1 MKRFFNKNPF
11 WSALTKA
18 SESCSGPEAETLVNL
33 VYSLLLKR
41 SADPQGLVDYS
52 LRLQRGELTSL
63 GLMQELMDS
72 EEYQQAQGEYDYLA
86 DASMRIYFS
95 DEVLTLSAQLE
106 ACQQVSREDYE
117 TAWNVVFNSDRV
129 LIIGQKE
136 YGRQHKQR
144 FWELVN
150 AMGLLLQG
158 MPKPQV
164 LEFGVSE
171 FSGLYGKLFPHMQFH
186 TSDRPT
192 SDDYIG
198 FTEAVCKQLVEG
210 DHLPLDLTDTH
221 ALNVFVQQQEGRFDL
236 ILLTEVLEHLCI
248 HPVDILR
255 PLIQA
260 LSSQGML
267 YLTTPNFFALD
278 KRQLMQC
285 WQNPQE
291 VYPAADGNWD
301 AHHHHREYC
310 LTEMLPFIEQ
320 AGGYLKGFYYSGCWD
335 QQPCDNP
342 AERANMVF
350 LISASSR

>member
-1 MKRFFNKNPF
+1 MRFFKSN
-11 WSALTKA
+11 LTPPPAAKI
-18 SESCSGPEAETLVNL
+18 SIGYSKIEADSLVEL
-33 VYSLLLKR
+33 IYPLLLGR
-41 SADPQGLVDYS
+41 NADPQGLVDYS
-52 LRLQRGELTSL
+52 HKLQRGELTSL
-63 GLMQELMDS
+63 GLIKELLGS
-72 EEYQQAQGEYDYLA
+72 EEYEQAQGEYDYLA
-86 DASMRIYFS
+86 DACMRSYFS

-106 ACQQVSREDYE
+106 ACRQLGREDYE
-117 TAWNVVFNSDRV
+117 AAWNVVFNSERA

-150 AMGLLLQG
+150 AMGILLQG
-158 MPKPQV
+158 NPQPQV

-171 FSGLYGKLFPHMQFH
+171 FSGLYGKLFPHMQFN

-192 SDDYIG
+192 ADDYIG
-198 FTEAVCKQLVEG
+198 FTEAVCKQLVGG
-210 DHLPLDLTDTH
+210 DHLPLDLTDTQ
-221 ALNVFVQQQEGRFDL
+221 ALSDFLKQQSGRFDL

-260 LSSQGML
+260 LSSQGLL
-267 YLTTPNFFALD
+267 YLTTPNFFALE
-278 KRQLMQC
+278 KRQLMQR
-285 WQNPQE
+285 WHNPQE

-320 AGGYLKGFYYSGCWD
+320 AGGQLKGFYYSGCWD
-335 QQPCDNP
+335 QQPCESP

-350 LISASSR
+350 VIGANI

>member
-1 MKRFFNKNPF
+1 MKRFFSKNLF
-11 WSALTKA
+11 RSTVTKA
-18 SESCSGPEAETLVNL
+18 GGNSRGSEFEALVEF
-33 VYSLLLKR
+33 VYPLILKR
-41 SADPQGLVDYS
+41 SADPQALVGYIHK
-52 LRLQRGELTSL
+52 LQQGELTPL
-63 GLMQELMDS
+63 GLMQELMAS
-72 EEYQQAQGEYDYLA
+72 EEYQKAQGEYVYSA
-86 DASMRIYFS
+86 DARIHAYFS
-95 DEVLTLSAQLE
+95 AEVQTLSAQLE
-106 ACQQVSREDYE
+106 DCENVNIEDYE
-117 TAWNVVFNSDRV
+117 AAWNAVFNSDHV

-150 AMGLLLQG
+150 AIGLLLSD
-158 MPKPQV
+158 KPAPLV

-171 FSGLYGKLFPHMQFH
+171 FSGLYRKLFPHMQFN

-210 DHLPLDLTDTH
+210 DHLPLDLTQTQ
-221 ALNVFVQQQEGRFDL
+221 ALDFFAQQQEGRFDL

-260 LSSQGML
+260 LSSQGRL
-267 YLTTPNFFALD
+267 YLTTPNFFSHE
-278 KRQLMQC
+278 KRHLMNC

-320 AGGYLKGFYYSGCWD
+320 AGGCLKGFYYSGCWD
-335 QQPCDNP
+335 QQPCENP
-342 AERANMVF
+342 AERSNMVF
-350 LISASSR
+350 LIGADG

>member
-1 MKRFFNKNPF
+1 MKRFFNTNPF
-11 WSALTKA
+11 RAALTKA
-18 SESCSGPEAETLVNL
+18 SERCSGPDAKALVNL
-33 VYSLLLKR
+33 VYPLLLKR
-41 SADPQGLVDYS
+41 SADPEGLFDYS
-52 LRLQRGELTSL
+52 LRLQRGELTAV
-63 GLMQELMDS
+63 GLMQELMGS
-72 EEYQQAQGEYDYLA
+72 EEYQNAQGVYDYLA
-86 DASMRIYFS
+86 DASMRTYFNY
-95 DEVLTLSAQLE
+95 EVLTLSAQLE

-117 TAWNVVFNSDRV
+117 TAWNVVFDSDRA

-158 MPKPQV
+158 MSQPQV

-171 FSGLYGKLFPHMQFH
+171 FSGLYGKLFPHMQFN
-186 TSDRPT
+186 TSDRP
-192 SDDYIG
+192 SADDYIG
-198 FTEAVCKQLVEG
+198 FTQAVCKQLVGG

-221 ALNVFVQQQEGRFDL
+221 ALALFAQGQKGRFDL

-260 LSSQGML
+260 LSSQGLL
-267 YLTTPNFFALD
+267 YLTTPNFFALE
-278 KRQLMQC
+278 KRQLMQR

-291 VYPAADGNWD
+291 VYPAAEGNWD

-320 AGGYLKGFYYSGCWD
+320 AGGQLKGFYYSGCWD
-335 QQPCDNP
+335 QQPCNNP

-350 LISASSR
+350 VIGANI

>member
-1 MKRFFNKNPF
+1 MKRFFNTNPF

-18 SESCSGPEAETLVNL
+18 RRSPSGPDAEALVNL
-33 VYSLLLKR
+33 VYRLLLKR
-41 SADPQGLVDYS
+41 SADPKGLVDYS
-52 LRLQRGELTSL
+52 LRLQRGELTAL
-63 GLMQELMDS
+63 GLMQELLGS
-72 EEYQQAQGEYDYLA
+72 EEYQKAQGVYDYLA
-86 DASMRIYFS
+86 DASARAYFN

-106 ACQQVSREDYE
+106 ACQQVGIEDYE
-117 TAWNVVFNSDRV
+117 AAWNVIFNSDRA

-150 AMGLLLQG
+150 AMGLLLQSKG
-158 MPKPQV
+158 QPQV

-171 FSGLYGKLFPHMQFH
+171 FSGLYGKLFPHMQFN

-192 SDDYIG
+192 ADDYIG
-198 FTEAVCKQLVEG
+198 FTEVVCKQLVGG

-221 ALNVFVQQQEGRFDL
+221 ALNFFAQQQKGRFDL

-260 LSSQGML
+260 LSSQGRL
-267 YLTTPNFFALD
+267 YLTTPNFFALE
-278 KRQLMQC
+278 KRQLMQR
-285 WQNPQE
+285 WLNPQE
-291 VYPAADGNWD
+291 VYPEADGNWD
-301 AHHHHREYC
+301 GHHHHREYC

-320 AGGYLKGFYYSGCWD
+320 AGGQLKGFYYSGCWD
-335 QQPCDNP
+335 QQPCNNP

-350 LISASSR
+350 VIGANT

>member
-1 MKRFFNKNPF
+1 MKRFFNTNPF
-11 WSALTKA
+11 WPALTKA
-18 SESCSGPEAETLVNL
+18 SGRCSGREAEALVEL
-33 VYSLLLKR
+33 VYPLLLKR

-52 LRLQRGELTSL
+52 LRLQRDELTPLSF
-63 GLMQELMDS
+63 MQELMNSD
-72 EEYQQAQGEYDYLA
+72 EYQQAQGEYDHLA
-86 DASMRIYFS
+86 DASVHTYFS
-95 DEVLTLSAQLE
+95 DEVLTLSVQLE

-117 TAWNVVFNSDRV
+117 TAWSAVFNSDRA

-158 MPKPQV
+158 MPQPQV

-171 FSGLYGKLFPHMQFH
+171 FSGLYGKLFPHVQFN

-192 SDDYIG
+192 ADDYIG
-198 FTEAVCKQLVEG
+198 FTEAVCKQLVGG
-210 DHLPLDLTDTH
+210 DHLPLDLTDTQTLGFF
-221 ALNVFVQQQEGRFDL
+221 AQKQKGRFDL

-260 LSSQGML
+260 LSSQGLM
-267 YLTTPNFFALD
+267 YLTTPNFFSLE
-278 KRQLMQC
+278 KRQLMQR

-301 AHHHHREYC
+301 GHHHHREYC

-320 AGGYLKGFYYSGCWD
+320 AGGSLKGFYYSGCWEP
-335 QQPCDNP
+335 QPYNNP
-342 AERANMVF
+342 NDRATMVF
-350 LISASSR
+350 VLGANI

>member
-1 MKRFFNKNPF
+1 MKRFFNINPL

-18 SESCSGPEAETLVNL
+18 NGSCSESEAEALVDL

-41 SADPQGLVDYS
+41 SADPQGFVDYS
-52 LRLQRGELTSL
+52 HRLQQGELTAL
-63 GLMQELMDS
+63 GLMQELMGS

-86 DASMRIYFS
+86 DASMRTYFS

-117 TAWNVVFNSDRV
+117 TAWKLVFNSDRA

-150 AMGLLLQG
+150 AMGLLLQI
-158 MPKPQV
+158 MPQPQV

-171 FSGLYGKLFPHMQFH
+171 FSGLYGKLFPHMQFN

-192 SDDYIG
+192 ADDYIG
-198 FTEAVCKQLVEG
+198 FTEAVCKQLVGG
-210 DHLPLDLTDTH
+210 DHLPMDLTDTH
-221 ALNVFVQQQEGRFDL
+221 ALDLFAQQQKGRFDL

-255 PLIQA
+255 PLIEA
-260 LSSQGML
+260 LSSQGLL
-267 YLTTPNFFALD
+267 YLSTPNFFALE
-278 KRQLMQC
+278 KRQLIQR

-301 AHHHHREYC
+301 FHHHHREYC

-320 AGGYLKGFYYSGCWD
+320 AGGCLKAFYYSGCWD

-342 AERANMVF
+342 AESANMVF
-350 LISASSR
+350 LIGADG